1 VVEIGTLRTVELN
14 GTWRVT
20 RADDDVRRNA
30 IGLDVDDDEWAEMAV
45 PGHWR
50 NHPDFADND
59 DPLLYR
65 HRFSMPPP
73 AAGQRRWVTFDGIFY
88 QADVFLDGAYL
99 GDPEGYFFP
108 HSFDITA
115 LSRIEDEHV
124 IAVEVAC
131 PPQRSYRGKRTITGI
146 FQCWDGIDRDWNPGG
161 LWRPVHVY
169 DTGTVRI
176 DRFRVLCRD
185 ADDIR
190 AHLLLALRLDS
201 DTARG
206 VTVRTLVDGEVVAE
220 SERRLASG
228 TNEAR
233 WGIDIADPALWW
245 PRALGPQPLTTVAVE
260 VIVDGEVSDRR
271 ERRTGLR
278 HVAWN
283 NWSCSVNGE
292 QLFLKGANLLPTRA
306 ALADATVEEL
316 RHDVAS
322 AADAGLDAL
331 RVHGHVAPRP
341 VYDAA
346 DELGILLL
354 QDFPLQ
360 WGYARSV
367 RSQAVRQAEAA
378 VDVLGHHP
386 SIVQWNAH
394 NDPVAAGIGMDGDSA
409 RTRAR
414 YVIAQQLP
422 SWNKSVLDR
431 WVRRS
436 FEQADPTRLV
446 VPHSGVLPHLPLL
459 DGTDSHFYFGWYHG
473 DVRDIDRLAKTVP
486 RVVRF
491 VSEFGAQAVPDT
503 ADFIDADAWPDL
515 EWEALARHHGLQ
527 KWVFDDRVPPD
538 HFDTFDDW
546 RHATQVYQAELLR
559 HHIEL
564 LRKLKYR
571 PAGGFCL
578 FAWNDPAPLVSWSV
592 LDHERRPKLGY
603 HAVRAACEPVI
614 VVTDRP
620 PAIVAPGDVLHLD
633 VHVVNDTRIP
643 IESATVDIV
652 ASWSGGE
659 RRWRFGGDAGADDVA
674 KVGTI
679 DLEIPT
685 TLGAL
690 TIDVRLDAEGVHATN
705 HYGTAITAVPG

>member
-1 VVEIGTLRTVELN
+1 MELN

-30 IGLDVDDDEWAEMAV
+30 IGLDVDDDGWAEMAV

-50 NHPDFADND
+50 NHPDFADDD

-65 HRFSMPPP
+65 HRFTMPAP
-73 AAGQRRWVTFDGIFY
+73 ATGKRRWVTFDGIFY

-131 PPQRSYRGKRTITGI
+131 PPQRGYRGKRTITGI

-169 DTGTVRI
+169 DTGAVRI

-206 VTVRTLVDGEVVAE
+206 VTVRTLVDGDVVAE
-220 SERRLASG
+220 SERRVASG
-228 TNEAR
+228 TNEVR
-233 WGIDIADPALWW
+233 WGVDIADPALWW

-260 VIVDGEVSDRR
+260 VVVDGEMSDRR

-316 RHDVAS
+316 HHDVAS

-331 RVHGHVAPRP
+331 RIHGHIAPRP
-341 VYDAA
+341 VYDSA

-578 FAWNDPAPLVSWSV
+578 FAWNDPAPVVSWSV

-614 VVTDRP
+614 VVADRP

>member
-394 NDPVAAGIGMDGDSA
+394 NDPIAAGIGMDGDSA
-409 RTRAR
+409 RARAR

-436 FEQADPTRLV
+436 FEQTDPTRLV

-503 ADFIDADAWPDL
+503 ADFIDAEAWPDL
-515 EWEALARHHGLQ
+515 DWETLARHHGLQ

-538 HFDTFDDW
+538 HFASFDEW

-564 LRKLKYR
+564 LRRLKYR

-578 FAWNDPAPLVSWSV
+578 FAWNDPAPVVSWSV

-614 VVTDRP
+614 VVVDRP
-620 PAIVAPGDVLHLD
+620 PAIVAPGEVLQLD

-643 IESATVDIV
+643 IETATVDIV

-659 RRWRFGGDAGADDVA
+659 RRWRFGGDAAADDVV

-679 DLEIPT
+679 DLEIPIA
-685 TLGAL
+685 LGAL
-690 TIDVRLDAEGVHATN
+690 TIDVRLDAEGVHASN
-705 HYGTAITAVPG
+705 HYGTAITALPS